1 MKQIIK
7 ITIEDSVLDNVFANL
22 TKEDLQ
28 RIITEERIN
37 RKRAIEIAKAYNL
50 DHEVIWC
57 MDFCGMTPQE
67 ALAEWDLL

>member
-1 MKQIIK
+1 MKQIVDID
-7 ITIEDSVLDNVFANL
+7 ITIAFSSL

-37 RKRAIEIAKAYNL
+37 RKRAIEIAKVYNL
-50 DHEVIWC
+50 DHEVKWC
-57 MDFCGMTPQE
+57 IDCCGMTPQE

>member
-1 MKQIIK
+1 MKQIVDID
-7 ITIEDSVLDNVFANL
+7 ITIAFSNL

-37 RKRAIEIAKAYNL
+37 RKRAIEIAKVYNL
-50 DHEVIWC
+50 DHEVRWC
-57 MDFCGMTPQE
+57 MDACGMTPQE